1 MPVACVRVPVFLASI
16 AVLASA
22 ASPSSL
28 AHEPS
33 HQRFLPVGALE
44 PKNNAGQRTNRAV
57 DTGQRSAK
65 PGARSMPHRA
75 RTASPP
81 AARMVAAPETPEEVP
96 AGSEPGTELPSDR
109 DELFGLPP
117 DQPATHKEQ
126 TQEPP
131 GSRDELFAVPHDEG
145 GVTPAADT
153 SPGSSN
159 RRVTWRGFIQEE
171 LAYTY
176 ADPTHWS
183 KGLTRA
189 QLSAQ
194 GALTSSVKW
203 KLSARLDYDLVYS
216 DSDFYPP
223 EVSDDQEFNLLAL
236 ENYLDVSAGDLE
248 LRLGRQQI
256 VWGEMVTLFVADV
269 VSARDLREFILPD
282 FEILRI
288 PQWAGRA
295 EYFGGDWH
303 AEAIWIPYPSYD
315 EIGEPGSDF
324 YPFPPPPPPGFGVQ
338 ILDEE
343 IPSHT
348 LSNTN
353 YGLRLSALKGG
364 WDFSTFYYSSLDAS
378 PTFYRQ
384 VVLAPSPA
392 FIYQARHDRIWQAGG
407 TVAKDLRRVVLKG
420 EAVYTS
426 GRKFN
431 VTRIDEPDGVVPQDT
446 VDYILGLDFA
456 LPRQTRLNLQF
467 FQRIYFDHDPDII
480 PEKYETGASVLLAV
494 PIGRFEPQILVIQ
507 SFNRGDDRLVR
518 PRVDW
523 KFHSNWRL
531 RFGVDVFS
539 GPPLGIFGRYDNRDR
554 VYAELRY
561 AF

>member
-1 MPVACVRVPVFLASI
+1 MPAACVRVLVFLAST
-16 AVLASA
+16 AVLAA
-22 ASPSSL
+22 TASPSSL

-33 HQRFLPVGALE
+33 HQRFMPVGALE
-44 PKNNAGQRTNRAV
+44 PRNGGQQTDRVVNTQQ
-57 DTGQRSAK
+57 GSKK
-65 PGARSMPHRA
+65 PATRSMPHRG
-75 RTASPP
+75 RTASPS
-81 AARMVAAPETPEEVP
+81 ATRMTAAPEAPEERP
-96 AGSEPGTELPSDR
+96 ARSEPDAEPPSGR
-109 DELFGLPP
+109 DELFGVPP
-117 DQPATHKEQ
+117 DEPAAQQERQ
-126 TQEPP
+126 QEPP
-131 GSRDELFAVPHDEG
+131 ASRDELFGVPHDAPPA
-145 GVTPAADT
+145 TPVADAA
-153 SPGSSN
+153 PGLSKAAI
-159 RRVTWRGFIQEE
+159 TWKGFVQEE

-194 GALTSSVKW
+194 GAFTPSVKW
-203 KLSARLDYDLVYS
+203 KLSARLDYDLVYAN
-216 DSDFYPP
+216 SDFYPP
-223 EVSDDQEFNLLAL
+223 EVSDDQEFNLLAR
-236 ENYLDVSAGDLE
+236 ENYLDISAGDWE

-269 VSARDLREFILPD
+269 VSARDLREFFLPD

-295 EYFGGDWH
+295 EYFHGDWH

-315 EIGEPGSDF
+315 EIGKPGAEF
-324 YPFPPPPPPGFGVQ
+324 YPFPPPPPPGFGMQ
-338 ILDEE
+338 ILDEQ
-343 IPSHT
+343 IPSRT

-353 YGLRLSALKGG
+353 YGLRLSGLKGG
-364 WDFSTFYYSSLDAS
+364 WDFSGFYYRSLDAS

-392 FIYQARHDRIWQAGG
+392 FIFQARHDRIWQAGG
-407 TVAKDLRRVVLKG
+407 TVAKDFRRVVLKG

-426 GRKFN
+426 GRQFN

-446 VDYILGLDFA
+446 VDYIVGLDFD
-456 LPRQTRLNLQF
+456 LPRRTRLNLQF
-467 FQRIYFDHDPDII
+467 VQRIYFDHDPDII
-480 PEKYETGASVLLAV
+480 PEKYETAASALLAAT
-494 PIGRFEPQILVIQ
+494 IGRFEPQILVIQ
-507 SFNRGDDRLVR
+507 SLNRGDDRLLR

-523 KFHSNWRL
+523 NLDSNWRL
-531 RFGVDVFS
+531 RFGVDIFS
-539 GPPLGIFGRYDNRDR
+539 GPPLGIIGRYGNRDR